1 MTQDELKKLD
11 KKVRQVQDPFGMGF
25 PSMRKL
31 FEETSAQKK
40 VTRDD
45 LIKYYIAWKMKSV

>member
-11 KKVRQVQDPFGMGF
+11 KKVRQIQDPFGMGF

-40 VTRDD
+40 VTRDN
-45 LIKYYIAWKMKSV
+45 LIKYYFAWKIKSA